1 MFALVYTLNIAK
13 LQISLRIRF
22 GGGGKKMLI
31 LLYFMKFSS
40 KRTFP
45 QAF

>member
-1 MFALVYTLNIAK
+1 MFALIYTFQRCKFTNK
-13 LQISLRIRF
+13 FKNMLRW
-22 GGGGKKMLI
+22 GGKKMLI

>member
-1 MFALVYTLNIAK
+1 MFALVYTLSDAK
-13 LQISLRIRF
+13 LQISLRICF
-22 GGGGKKMLI
+22 GGGKKMLI